1 MAKTKREQ
9 LKKIV
14 NKEYTDI
21 LEEVKRNEAYFN
33 RIAYDHVI
41 NILIK
46 ENILGNLHNPETVDY
61 NTMGQAP
68 VEDAPLP
75 QSSAGLPQHIMPKLI
90 DVAQGA
96 PVGIRDN
103 IPKIGEEVFTQL
115 EKEIGHTLTQEQTG
129 NLVIDIIK
137 TVVGMLTTSRNWE
150 AGANI
155 NPPKR

>member
-46 ENILGNLHNPETVDY
+46 ENILGNLHNPG
-61 NTMGQAP
+61 NTMGQIPIENSPLGAP
-68 VEDAPLP
+68 
-75 QSSAGLPQHIMPKLI
+75 SRTSFPQHLI
-90 DVAQGA
+90 PQLTDIAQGA
-96 PVGIRDN
+96 PVGMRNN
-103 IPKIGEEVFTQL
+103 IPTIGEEIFAQL
-115 EKEIGHTLTQEQTG
+115 EKEIGHALSQEQTS
-129 NLVIDIIK
+129 NLVIDIVK
-137 TVVGMLTTSRNWE
+137 AVVGNLTTSRNWE
-150 AGANI
+150 AAANI